1 MKGIFSILIVFIS
14 LPVISQ
20 QHVNVSLIARNTGEK
35 ILSTND
41 TIRVFGFA
49 TSLGS
54 QPGVPGPTI
63 IANEGD
69 SVHIDVWNV
78 SQGAP
83 HTIHLHGLDVDQEND
98 GVPHLSFDIP
108 HMDHGYYHFKA
119 PHAGTYLYHCH
130 VASTIH
136 VQAGMYGLIVIKP
149 SDGSNTT
156 WNGGYEFTEE
166 HSYFLSEIDTV
177 WHRDSILLHDHDT
190 SMMIHQLNIPDYHP
204 QYFLINGLS
213 DQQLTNEGVALNM
226 AVNQIDYVRLAN
238 IGYFGVRVI
247 FPTELNARIISS
259 DGRPLN
265 MEEISDTAVVYPGER
280 FGVLIEPTMEFNGQ
294 IYYEY
299 FNLNTNQIIGN
310 QMVEVEVSGFLD
322 MDTELSNV
330 LELEIF
336 PNPVLKGL
344 SIHLNTDISSDIQL
358 QIVDM
363 NGNIVWNDNKEIF
376 FLGNQSIYIEDL
388 NLISGTYIVQ
398 VKNNEKVIGV
408 KKFIKL

>member
-108 HMDHGYYHFKA
+108 HMDHGYYNFKA

-388 NLISGTYIVQ
+388 KLISGTYIVQ

>member
-35 ILSTND
+35 ILSSND